1 MDEVIAQTP
10 PAQNPVPQQP
20 PAVSA
25 QTLSSMVLPSNVV
38 SKIDTGRLLREIESY
53 DDYMHQAA
61 LKKSG
66 DTLAKYEFSNML
78 SELISINKVDII
90 HASECQRAM
99 DFIVHVHNKA
109 PVMHMSFSADPSP
122 LFTRKLITWLRK
134 EIHPQ
139 VLVQIGLQPN
149 IGAGCVVRTTNKYF
163 DFSLRQRFKQKR
175 EQLLNFF
182 AQANT
187 IAQPTAATSV
197 TGEVNQP

>member
-1 MDEVIAQTP
+1 MP
-10 PAQNPVPQQP
+10 PAQNPASQRPPVP
-20 PAVSA
+20 VA
-25 QTLSSMVLPSNVV
+25 QIPTTMILPSNVV
-38 SKIDTGRLLREIESY
+38 SKIDTGRLLREIEAY
-53 DDYMHQAA
+53 DDHMHQAA
-61 LKKSG
+61 LKKSN
-66 DTLAKYEFSNML
+66 DALAKYDFSNML
-78 SELISINKVDII
+78 SELISINNIDII

-99 DFIVHVHNKA
+99 DFIAHVHNKA

-122 LFTRKLITWLRK
+122 LFTKKLVTWLRK
-134 EIHPQ
+134 EIHPL

-187 IAQPTAATSV
+187 IAQPTALTSV
-197 TGEVNQP
+197 PGEVNQP